1 MCWPFQGEPGSDSEQ
16 LDLAVD
22 VSMGEADHIANLPAY
37 KQRTNMGCMMFITC
51 WTHLTPLTGG
61 AQAILQ
67 LHQAAK

>member
-1 MCWPFQGEPGSDSEQ
+1 M
-16 LDLAVD
+16 
-22 VSMGEADHIANLPAY
+22 VSMGESDHIANLPAY